1 MLDFELMKY
10 CYGCGACVNAC
21 PRSAIQ
27 MVQTMDG
34 SCIPKI
40 DQAQCINCGK
50 CDQVCIH
57 QHTDR
62 YHSIIAGEGCYAAYE
77 LDKVERKES
86 ASGGMFFVLAKEV
99 LRQDGYV
106 CGCVWNEKMDA
117 VHIVSNK
124 TIDIERMRNSKYVQ
138 SDIGRCLAEIR
149 ELLKTGKTVMFCGTP
164 CQCAACQ
171 AVTGNPENLLKVSLI
186 CEGTP
191 TPGVWKRY
199 RDAKAKEYGV
209 WRKNKCRKFPQQG
222 SSRLVTSVLCY
233 RNRIWEKTEGIK
245 LQGKPLCFGYASG
258 IDMSSELLSLRIQR
272 R

>member
-149 ELLKTGKTVMFCGTP
+149 ELLKTGKNSYVLRNALSMCRLP
-164 CQCAACQ
+164 
-171 AVTGNPENLLKVSLI
+171 SSY
-186 CEGTP
+186 
-191 TPGVWKRY
+191 WKSGKFIKGIFDLRRY
-199 RDAKAKEYGV
+199 TYA
-209 WRKNKCRKFPQQG
+209 WC
-222 SSRLVTSVLCY
+222 L
-233 RNRIWEKTEGIK
+233 EKI
-245 LQGKPLCFGYASG
+245 P
-258 IDMSSELLSLRIQR
+258 
-272 R
+272 